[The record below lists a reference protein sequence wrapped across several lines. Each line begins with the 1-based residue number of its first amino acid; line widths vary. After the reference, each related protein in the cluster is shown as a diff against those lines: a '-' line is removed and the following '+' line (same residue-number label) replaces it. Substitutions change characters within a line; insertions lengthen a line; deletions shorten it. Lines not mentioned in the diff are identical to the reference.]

1 VSTYLLDHGW
11 SGERERLDGLGSVFD
26 SGTVR
31 EFEAVGVG
39 PGWRCLEI
47 GGGSGTVA
55 RWLCERVGPG
65 GRVVATDLDTGFLE
79 GLRLPGLEV
88 RHHDIVVDELEEG
101 AFDLVHTR
109 LVLEHLRDRDRDL
122 ALARMARALAPGGW
136 LVVEAFEFSRVAV
149 TSSNPS
155 PAVRRA
161 AVVLPALFRAVLTA
175 VRPAG
180 LDARVGHRLPA
191 ELCRLGLA
199 DVTAEGRSVFI
210 QGGSATAGVARLSLA
225 RFAEIIADPPDTL
238 HSAALWTAPGVLQR
252 LAPLRRQIARQL
264 RAIEP
269 LFDDAAV
276 WTMAPAMVAARGRRP
291 PGSP

>member
-1 VSTYLLDHGW
+1 MSTYLLDHGW
-11 SGERERLDGLGSVFD
+11 SGERDRLDGLGSLFD

-55 RWLCERVGPG
+55 RWLCNRVGPG

-79 GLRLPGLEV
+79 GLHLPGLEV
-88 RHHDIVVDELEEG
+88 RRHDIVVDELEVG

-109 LVLEHLRDRDRDL
+109 LVLEHLRDRDL
-122 ALARMARALAPGGW
+122 ALARIVRALAPGGW
-136 LVVEAFEFSRVAV
+136 LVVEAFELSRMAI

-191 ELCRLGLA
+191 EFCRLGLT

-210 QGGSATAGVARLSLA
+210 QGGSPTAAAAQLSLA
-225 RFAEIIADPPDTL
+225 RFAEIIADPPDAL
-238 HSAALWTAPGVLQR
+238 HSAAPWTAPGMLQR
-252 LAPLRRQIARQL
+252 LAPIRRQIARRL
-264 RAIEP
+264 RALEP

-276 WTMAPAMVAARGRRP
+276 WTMAPALVAARGRRP
-291 PGSP
+291 PG